1 MAKIPLGSVER
12 YSITMTPIGIS
23 NLRDTRWYVKVRA
36 RGGGEITIDKKSAIF
51 IDKDSYD
58 IFVDTNLIGKGEIKM
73 RLYIDIIDSD
83 YDEGLRPQVVD
94 YITGDSVV

>member
-12 YSITMTPIGIS
+12 YSITMNPIGMS

-36 RGGGEITIDKKSAIF
+36 RQEITIDKKNAIF
-51 IDKDSYD
+51 IDKDTYD

-73 RLYIDIIDSD
+73 KLYIDIIDLD

>member
-12 YSITMTPIGIS
+12 YSITMNPIGIS

-36 RGGGEITIDKKSAIF
+36 RQEITIDKKNAIF
-51 IDKDSYD
+51 IDKDTYD

-73 RLYIDIIDSD
+73 KLYIDIIDSD
-83 YDEGLRPQVVD
+83 YNEGLRPQVVD
-94 YITGDSVV
+94 YTTGDSVV

>member
-12 YSITMTPIGIS
+12 YSITMNPIGIS
-23 NLRDTRWYVKVRA
+23 NLRDTRWHVKVRA
-36 RGGGEITIDKKSAIF
+36 RQEITIDKKNAIF
-51 IDKDSYD
+51 IDKDTYD

-94 YITGDSVV
+94 YTTGDTVV

>member
-12 YSITMTPIGIS
+12 YSITMNPIGLS

-36 RGGGEITIDKKSAIF
+36 RQEITIDKKNAIF
-51 IDKDSYD
+51 IDKDTYD

-73 RLYIDIIDSD
+73 KLYIDIIDSD

>member
-12 YSITMTPIGIS
+12 YSITMNPIGIS
-23 NLRDTRWYVKVRA
+23 NLRDTHWCVKVRA
-36 RGGGEITIDKKSAIF
+36 RQEITIDKKNAIF
-51 IDKDSYD
+51 IDKDTYD

-94 YITGDSVV
+94 YTTGDTVV

>member
-12 YSITMTPIGIS
+12 YSITMNPIGIS

-36 RGGGEITIDKKSAIF
+36 RQEITIDKKNAIF
-51 IDKDSYD
+51 IDKDTYD

-73 RLYIDIIDSD
+73 KLYIDIIDSD

>member
-12 YSITMTPIGIS
+12 YSITMKPIGLS

-36 RGGGEITIDKKSAIF
+36 RQEITIDKKNAIF
-51 IDKDSYD
+51 IDKDTYD

-73 RLYIDIIDSD
+73 KLYIDIIDSD

>member
-1 MAKIPLGSVER
+1 MN
-12 YSITMTPIGIS
+12 PIGIS

-36 RGGGEITIDKKSAIF
+36 RQEITIEKKNAIC
-51 IDKDSYD
+51 IDKDTYD

-83 YDEGLRPQVVD
+83 YGEGLRPQVVD
-94 YITGDSVV
+94 YTTGDSVI

>member
-12 YSITMTPIGIS
+12 YSITMNPIGMS

-36 RGGGEITIDKKSAIF
+36 RQEITIDKKNAIF
-51 IDKDSYD
+51 IDKDTYD

-73 RLYIDIIDSD
+73 KLYIDIIDSD

>member
-12 YSITMTPIGIS
+12 YSITMNPIGIS

-36 RGGGEITIDKKSAIF
+36 RQEITIDKKNAIF
-51 IDKDSYD
+51 IDKDTYD

-83 YDEGLRPQVVD
+83 YNEGLRPQVVD
-94 YITGDSVV
+94 YTTEDSVV

>member
-12 YSITMTPIGIS
+12 YSITMKPIGLS

-36 RGGGEITIDKKSAIF
+36 RQEITIDKKNAIF
-51 IDKDSYD
+51 IDKDTYD
-58 IFVDTNLIGKGEIKM
+58 IFVDTNLIGKGEIRMK
-73 RLYIDIIDSD
+73 LHIDIIDSD

>member
-12 YSITMTPIGIS
+12 YSITMNPIGIS

-36 RGGGEITIDKKSAIF
+36 RQEITIDKKNAIF
-51 IDKDSYD
+51 IDKDTYD

-83 YDEGLRPQVVD
+83 YDKGLRPQVVD
-94 YITGDSVV
+94 YTTGDSVV

>member
-12 YSITMTPIGIS
+12 YSITMNPIGIS

-36 RGGGEITIDKKSAIF
+36 RQEITIDKKNAIC
-51 IDKDSYD
+51 IDKDTYD

>member
-12 YSITMTPIGIS
+12 YSITMKPIGLS

-36 RGGGEITIDKKSAIF
+36 RQEITIDKKNAIF
-51 IDKDSYD
+51 IDKDTYD

-83 YDEGLRPQVVD
+83 YDGGLRPQVVD

>member
-1 MAKIPLGSVER
+1 MN
-12 YSITMTPIGIS
+12 PIGIS
-23 NLRDTRWYVKVRA
+23 NLRDTRWYIKVRA
-36 RGGGEITIDKKSAIF
+36 RQEITIDKKNAIF
-51 IDKDSYD
+51 IDKDTYD